1 MKLTP
6 TVFNCQ
12 VMVRAFH
19 KRALPPNIMFADQL
33 HKLVEEVGEL
43 HRAHLKVDREGIV
56 DALADTLYVLL
67 GLANLAEVD
76 LEKAFLAVHQSNMT
90 KTRDG
95 SLSPRGDAYQAPD
108 LSGVDE
114 EGS

>member
-1 MKLTP
+1 MPLTP

-19 KRALPPNIMFADQL
+19 KRALPPNITFADQL

-43 HRAHLKVDREGIV
+43 HRAHLKVDRHGVI

-67 GLANLAEVD
+67 GLANLSEVD

-95 SLSPRGDAYQAPD
+95 TLSPRGGDYRPPEVGQ
-108 LSGVDE
+108 
-114 EGS
+114 